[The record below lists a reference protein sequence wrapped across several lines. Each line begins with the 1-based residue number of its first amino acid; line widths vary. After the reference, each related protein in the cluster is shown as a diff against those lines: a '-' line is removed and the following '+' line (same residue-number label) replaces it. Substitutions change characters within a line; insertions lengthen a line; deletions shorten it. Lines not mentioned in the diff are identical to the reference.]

1 MERLIFHVDVN
12 SAYLSWQAVRHLAE
26 TGQDLREIPSAVG
39 GDREK
44 RTGIILA
51 KSIPAK
57 KMGVK
62 TGEPC
67 SMALRK
73 CPHLVL
79 VRPDFRIYERSSRA
93 FMDICRAYAPV
104 LEKFSIDECFL
115 DMTGTSLLYPD
126 PVEIAHVIKDR
137 ISRELGFTVNIGIG
151 ENKLL
156 AKMASDF
163 EKPDR
168 VHTLFKREI
177 PEKLWPLPVDAL
189 FMTGQATAEKLRTLQ
204 LKTIGDVAAAG
215 EALLTSVFGP
225 RHGAHLYKSAL
236 GEDESP
242 VRAVPEEAKG
252 YSISTTLEEDVTT
265 REEAARILL
274 ALSDSV
280 SGRMRADQTK
290 AACIAVTLRSRDF
303 KNRSHQCT
311 LSLPTDGTM
320 EIYAHACRL
329 FDETWDTKTPLRL
342 LGVSLTQLSREGEGQ
357 FSFFTDEKR
366 EQEEKID
373 RAVDGIRARFG
384 AGTVMRGA
392 VYRAPIEVGRKYKA
406 QMEESKVNSPDVK
419 HGKKIDKPEKI

>member
-12 SAYLSWQAVRHLAE
+12 SAYLSWQAVRHLAK
-26 TGQDLREIPSAVG
+26 TGQDLRLIPSAVG

-57 KMGVK
+57 KIGVK
-62 TGEPC
+62 TGEPV

-73 CPHLVL
+73 CPDLMLVK
-79 VRPDFRIYERSSRA
+79 PDFKVYERASRA
-93 FMDICRAYAPV
+93 FMDICRMYAPV

-115 DMTGTSLLYPD
+115 DMTGTALLYPD
-126 PVEIAHVIKDR
+126 PVEIAHTIRER

-163 EKPDR
+163 EKPNR
-168 VHTLFKREI
+168 VHTLYRREI

-189 FMTGQATAEKLRTLQ
+189 FMTGQATAEKLRSLGM
-204 LKTIGDVAAAG
+204 KTIGDVAVAE
-215 EALLTSVFGP
+215 EALLVSVFGP
-225 RHGAHLYKSAL
+225 RHGAQLRKSAR
-236 GEDESP
+236 GEDDSP

-280 SGRMRADQTK
+280 SARMRADK
-290 AACIAVTLRSRDF
+290 AEAACIAVTLRSRDF

-320 EIYAHACRL
+320 EIYTNALRL
-329 FDETWDTKTPLRL
+329 FDETWDKKTPLRL

-357 FSFFTDEKR
+357 FTFFTDEKR
-366 EQEEKID
+366 KQEEKID
-373 RAVDGIRARFG
+373 KAVDGIRSRFG
-384 AGTVMRGA
+384 AGAVVRGA
-392 VYRAPIEVGRKYKA
+392 VYRTPIEVGRKYKA
-406 QMEESKVNSPDVK
+406 QMEARKKNEED
-419 HGKKIDKPEKI
+419 GKNH